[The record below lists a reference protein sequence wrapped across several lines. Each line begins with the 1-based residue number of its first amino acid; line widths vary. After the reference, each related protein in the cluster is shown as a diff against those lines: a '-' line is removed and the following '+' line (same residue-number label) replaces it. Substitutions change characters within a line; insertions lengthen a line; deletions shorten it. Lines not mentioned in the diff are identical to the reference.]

1 LFRWNNKVW
10 IKIIKK
16 IEKRIYFFLVPPQD
30 QAKLRMTI
38 NHLEEQIQ
46 LLKIKIED
54 INERLN
60 NITSI
65 LQDIHLENVNFAETT
80 FKKPKNLSS

>member
-1 LFRWNNKVW
+1 
-10 IKIIKK
+10 
-16 IEKRIYFFLVPPQD
+16 
-30 QAKLRMTI
+30 MTI

-65 LQDIHLENVNFAETT
+65 LQDTHLENVN
-80 FKKPKNLSS
+80 L

>member
-65 LQDIHLENVNFAETT
+65 LQDTHLENVNFSETT
-80 FKKPKNLSS
+80 FKKPENLSS